1 MTLQSEI
8 YDELRERLKA
18 TQEAAE
24 RMAAR
29 GERARASEEF
39 ADGDVPPQG
48 WAAHGD
54 DYQPNADE
62 IEALLTALRQLREL
76 LPEELQDQLRETI
89 RNVLL
94 LIRGILDL
102 ALDRLEHGELVAPR
116 ERTTDEAEDIPI
128 L

>member
-1 MTLQSEI
+1 MSTQSEI

-24 RMAAR
+24 RIAAR
-29 GERARASEEF
+29 GIRARSSTEP
-39 ADGDVPPQG
+39 ADGEIPPQG

-54 DYQPNADE
+54 EHQPNADE
-62 IEALLTALRQLREL
+62 IEALLTALRQLRDL
-76 LPEELQDQLRETI
+76 MPEELQEQLRETI
-89 RNVLL
+89 RNILL

-102 ALDRLEHGELVAPR
+102 ALSRLEQRELTAAEEPAK
-116 ERTTDEAEDIPI
+116 DEAEDIPI

>member
-1 MTLQSEI
+1 MTTQSEI

-24 RMAAR
+24 RIAAR
-29 GERARASEEF
+29 GIRARSGGEP
-39 ADGDVPPQG
+39 ADGEVPPQG

-54 DYQPNADE
+54 EHQPNADE
-62 IEALLTALRQLREL
+62 IEALLTALRQLRDL
-76 LPEELQDQLRETI
+76 MPEELQEQLRETI
-89 RNVLL
+89 RNILL

-102 ALDRLEHGELVAPR
+102 ALSRLEQRELTAADEPVK
-116 ERTTDEAEDIPI
+116 DEAEDIPI